1 MAKKL
6 YSLEDL
12 ATFKFDNLESEPN
25 HYTPKSP
32 KKKKQFLEAHY
43 SRKKRAG
50 KVVTLIKGFQ
60 GSSQEL
66 KKLGKT
72 LKNALGVGGTIK
84 NGEIIIQGN
93 LRDKIMEL
101 LKKMGHDVKRV
112 GG

>member
-6 YSLEDL
+6 FSLEDL
-12 ATFKFDNLESEPN
+12 GSFKFDSLESEPN
-25 HYTPKSP
+25 HYPTKSP
-32 KKKKQFLEAHY
+32 KKKKQFLEAHF

-50 KVVTLIKGFQ
+50 KVVTIIKGFQ
-60 GSSQEL
+60 GSDQEL
-66 KKLGKT
+66 KQLGKT
-72 LKNALGVGGTIK
+72 LKNTVSVGGTIK

>member
-1 MAKKL
+1 MAKKI

-12 ATFKFDNLESEPN
+12 GSLKFDSLESGPN
-25 HYTPKSP
+25 NYIPKSP

-72 LKNALGVGGTIK
+72 LKNAVGVGGTIK

>member
-1 MAKKL
+1 MVKKL
-6 YSLEDL
+6 NSLEDL
-12 ATFKFDNLESEPN
+12 AGIKFNSLAPDQNN
-25 HYTPKSP
+25 YTPKLL
-32 KKKKQFLEAHY
+32 KTRKQFLEAHY

-72 LKNALGVGGTIK
+72 LKNAVGVGGTIK

>member
-1 MAKKL
+1 M
-6 YSLEDL
+6 
-12 ATFKFDNLESEPN
+12 
-25 HYTPKSP
+25 
-32 KKKKQFLEAHY
+32 EAHY

-66 KKLGKT
+66 KRLGKT
-72 LKNALGVGGTIK
+72 IKNTVGVGGTIK

>member
-1 MAKKL
+1 M
-6 YSLEDL
+6 
-12 ATFKFDNLESEPN
+12 
-25 HYTPKSP
+25 
-32 KKKKQFLEAHY
+32 EAHY
-43 SRKKRAG
+43 SRKNRAG

-72 LKNALGVGGTIK
+72 LKNAVGVGGTIK

>member
-1 MAKKL
+1 M
-6 YSLEDL
+6 
-12 ATFKFDNLESEPN
+12 
-25 HYTPKSP
+25 
-32 KKKKQFLEAHY
+32 EAHY

-72 LKNALGVGGTIK
+72 LKNAVGVGGTIK